1 MSKLVRQLLGKL
13 AGMST
18 KQICIAAL
26 SVGLV
31 GTVGT
36 AVGVSVYRNSN
47 SKEQVIT
54 EEQIKAEAEDMT
66 AEELSDFLDNNAV
79 DEETREE
86 LEAKLDEKYS
96 KEDSTVASKP
106 SENEKDETSSSEDK
120 KDDVTNNGSS
130 SNSKPGTGENNSS
143 GSTGGNSNTD
153 SKPNNGGS
161 TNNGGS
167 ANSGGS
173 SNNGG
178 STNKPSEPNKPTE
191 PTKPSRPSGYSSSVT
206 NEFWNQIDKGMVNN
220 TFENAEN
227 VPRIHKD
234 LKAKLDSIT
243 SGYVNKSKSA
253 NQTKNEINNIG
264 WVTGWSYGKGW
275 DCKPSDVNVS
285 TVSVSGDLSAKQA
298 GQEIYKKWTNGTWEI
313 PYCYVNCKVYYEA
326 SNNTYVAYLVG
337 SGLLYQD

>member
-36 AVGVSVYRNSN
+36 AVGVSVYKN

-54 EEQIKAEAEDMT
+54 EEQIKADAENMT

-79 DEETREE
+79 DEDTREE

-96 KEDSTVASKP
+96 KEDSTIASKP
-106 SENEKDETSSSEDK
+106 SENQKDETSSSDDK
-120 KDDVTNNGSS
+120 KDDVSNNDSTSS
-130 SNSKPGTGENNSS
+130 SKPSTGENNSS

-153 SKPNNGGS
+153 SKPNN
-161 TNNGGS
+161 
-167 ANSGGS
+167 GGS

>member
-1 MSKLVRQLLGKL
+1 
-13 AGMST
+13 
-18 KQICIAAL
+18 
-26 SVGLV
+26 
-31 GTVGT
+31 
-36 AVGVSVYRNSN
+36 
-47 SKEQVIT
+47 
-54 EEQIKAEAEDMT
+54 
-66 AEELSDFLDNNAV
+66 
-79 DEETREE
+79 
-86 LEAKLDEKYS
+86 
-96 KEDSTVASKP
+96 
-106 SENEKDETSSSEDK
+106 
-120 KDDVTNNGSS
+120 
-130 SNSKPGTGENNSS
+130 
-143 GSTGGNSNTD
+143 
-153 SKPNNGGS
+153 
-161 TNNGGS
+161 
-167 ANSGGS
+167 
-173 SNNGG
+173 
-178 STNKPSEPNKPTE
+178 
-191 PTKPSRPSGYSSSVT
+191 
-206 NEFWNQIDKGMVNN
+206 MVNN

>member
-54 EEQIKAEAEDMT
+54 EEQIKAEAENMT

-96 KEDSTVASKP
+96 EEDSTIASKP
-106 SENEKDETSSSEDK
+106 SENQKDEASSSEDK
-120 KDDVTNNGSS
+120 KDDASNNDSTSS
-130 SNSKPGTGENNSS
+130 SKPGNGESNSS

-167 ANSGGS
+167 

-178 STNKPSEPNKPTE
+178 ATNKPSEPNKPTE
-191 PTKPSRPSGYSSSVT
+191 PAKPSRPSGYSSSVT
-206 NEFWNQIDKGMVNN
+206 NEFWTNIDKGMVNN
-220 TFENAEN
+220 TSEDAEN
-227 VPRIHKD
+227 IPRVHKD
-234 LKAKLDSIT
+234 LKAKLDNIT
-243 SGYVNKSKSA
+243 AGYVNRTKSA
-253 NQTKNEINNIG
+253 SQTKSEILAIG
-264 WVTGWSYGKGW
+264 PVNGWSYRPDFMVRPVGG
-275 DCKPSDVNVS
+275 SI
-285 TVSVSGDLSAKQA
+285 TTISVSGDLSAKQA

-313 PYCYVNCKVYYEA
+313 PYSYVNCKVYYES

-337 SGLLYQD
+337 NNCEKVN

>member
-36 AVGVSVYRNSN
+36 AVGVSVYKN

-54 EEQIKAEAEDMT
+54 EEQIKADAENMT

-79 DEETREE
+79 DEDTREE

-96 KEDSTVASKP
+96 KEDSTIASKP
-106 SENEKDETSSSEDK
+106 SENQKDETSSSDDK
-120 KDDVTNNGSS
+120 KDDVSNNDSTSS
-130 SNSKPGTGENNSS
+130 SKPSTGENNSS

-153 SKPNNGGS
+153 SKP
-161 TNNGGS
+161 
-167 ANSGGS
+167 
-173 SNNGG
+173 NNGG